1 MARRRRGYEQVRDMG
16 LSLGLVIVFVFV
28 TVAFLG
34 GSLGILRAE
43 PVAREVRPVDYREA
57 LGTAVRTADYEVLA
71 PAGVPAGWV
80 CQSARTSPAEP
91 EGPASVLLQIGFLT
105 PGKRYASVV
114 QTDAEPGDVLESQ
127 RLGDEVEGTVD
138 VAGQEWEQRR
148 RVDRD
153 EVALLRTEGA
163 RTVVV
168 TGDAGVDDLRMLA
181 AGLRPA
187 GEVPAEGPG
196 GPGSY
201 EPIG

>member
-1 MARRRRGYEQVRDMG
+1 MG

-57 LGTAVRTADYEVLA
+57 LRTAVRVADYEVLA
-71 PAGVPAGWV
+71 PTGVPAEWV
-80 CQSARTSPAEP
+80 CQSARTGPAGP

-105 PGKRYASVV
+105 TDKRYATVV
-114 QTDAEPGDVLESQ
+114 QTDAETGDVLESQ
-127 RLGDEVEGTVD
+127 RLGDEVEATVD
-138 VAGQEWEQRR
+138 VAGQPWEQRR

-153 EVALLRTEGA
+153 EVALLRTEGP

-168 TGDAGVDDLRMLA
+168 TGDAGVEDLRVLA
-181 AGLRPA
+181 AALEPA
-187 GEVPAEGPG
+187 GEGPADDPG
-196 GPGSY
+196 GSGSY